1 MASTLRVIAR
11 DHFGRLP
18 DGLPIFEGARE
29 IGATG
34 EWLLL
39 APRVYLLRIR
49 LPDGELS
56 AERPL
61 PLDDFQQRTEEI
73 DVEA

>member
-1 MASTLRVIAR
+1 MASTLRILAR
-11 DHFGRLP
+11 DRFGQLP
-18 DGLPIFEGARE
+18 DGLAIFEGTRE

-49 LPDGELS
+49 LPDGTLS
-56 AERPL
+56 PEQSLVLADAE
-61 PLDDFQQRTEEI
+61 QRTEQVTV
-73 DVEA
+73 DA